1 MSQHSDISSTERLL
15 DLIRRK
21 KDDAPAA
28 EQIVRDEPT
37 TGISIKSYSPKT
49 LPFLKTNTVGVEI
62 GHDYLRMVMAAKSD
76 NKWKLPAVK
85 KTPIPVGLS
94 RDSDDFIQLL
104 KRELTAFLGAKK
116 HQIWVVALS
125 GQVEIRHLRI
135 PKVQKKQIEDVVYWS
150 VKKDFP
156 FDEKESILDFE
167 VLGEVVDQGIAK
179 MSVMVYIA
187 PRQVAENLKSLFS
200 RAGYSLA
207 GISITSLA
215 IQNLFRTGWITGT
228 GESVACLHVGFSYSR
243 IDIFARGCLM
253 MTRDIKTG
261 TNSMVESFVDTYNEK
276 IRPSLPGQAE
286 EIGMEEARKI
296 VYCLSSEAPQLSE
309 GDKGYGLQSEEIFDM
324 LQPVLERLVRQVERT
339 FEYYAGN
346 LGRDKVL
353 KIYVSGA
360 IDANMKL
367 VTYIGGHLGIDAEA
381 LDPLGEQAPP
391 YYKDGRYLPS
401 ISERMGYAPALGLA
415 LADEALTPNLLFTY
429 RDKEKAASIARIN
442 KNIFLAFIAA
452 VCICSGLFFYQ
463 QHAIAQKKA
472 VIAGM
477 DRELSQYSPPVS
489 RAVVMEAA
497 ARSSQ
502 RQTSARDIRSRY
514 LGMAVISELCAMTP
528 PNIQFIRLHLNL
540 SPARAEIKQNQ
551 AGDPPKKAP
560 ATRADEII
568 EIEGLVTGGRDV
580 AETVLAGYAMSLEN
594 SPMFMQVAVQKSANE
609 QLKNGEAL
617 HFVIRMKV
625 E

>member
-1 MSQHSDISSTERLL
+1 MSLHSDISSTERLL

-21 KDDAPAA
+21 KDGVPAS
-28 EQIVRDEPT
+28 EQSVRDEPT
-37 TGISIKSYSPKT
+37 TGISIKSYSQKA
-49 LPFLKTNTVGVEI
+49 LPFQKTNTVGVEI

-85 KTPIPVGLS
+85 KTPIPTGLS
-94 RDSDDFIQLL
+94 RDSNDFVQLL

-116 HQIWVVALS
+116 HKIWVVALS
-125 GQVEIRHLRI
+125 SQVDIRHIRI

-179 MSVMVYIA
+179 VSVMVYIA

-207 GISITSLA
+207 GITITPLA
-215 IQNLFRTGWITGT
+215 IQTLFRTGWITNA

-261 TNSMVESFVDTYNEK
+261 TNSMVESFVDTYNDK
-276 IRPSLPGQAE
+276 IRPSLPGSAE
-286 EIGMEEARKI
+286 AIGMEEARKI
-296 VYCLSSEAPQLSE
+296 VYSLSSESPPLSE

-324 LQPVLERLVRQVERT
+324 LQSVLERLVRQVERT
-339 FEYYAGN
+339 FEYFAGN
-346 LGRDKVL
+346 LGHEKVI

-367 VTYIGGHLGIDAEA
+367 VTYIGGQLGIDAEA

-391 YYKDGRYLPS
+391 YYKDGRYLS
-401 ISERMGYAPALGLA
+401 SVSERMGYAPALGLA

-429 RDKEKAASIARIN
+429 RDKEKAASITRIN
-442 KNIFLAFIAA
+442 KNIFLVFIAA
-452 VCICSGLFFYQ
+452 VLICAGVFFYQ

-472 VIAGM
+472 LIAVM
-477 DRELSQYSPPVS
+477 ERELSQFSPPVS
-489 RAVVMEAA
+489 MAAVMEAA

-514 LGMAVISELCAMTP
+514 LGMAIISELCAMTSP
-528 PNIQFIRLHLNL
+528 SIQFIRLSLNL
-540 SPARAEIKQNQ
+540 SPARAETRQNQ
-551 AGDPPKKAP
+551 AGNPPKKAP
-560 ATRADEII
+560 ALRAEEII
-568 EIEGLVTGGRDV
+568 EIEGLVTGARDV
-580 AETVLAGYAMSLEN
+580 SETILAGYAMALEN
-594 SPMFMQVAVQKSANE
+594 SPMFMQVAVQKSSVE
-609 QLKNGEAL
+609 QLKNEDAL